1 MSYLLYILFGFFPS
15 IAWLLFYL
23 KADVHP
29 EPKKEILAVFFFGA
43 LATVPAIIFEVVLVD
58 LFNNLKL
65 PIMATAILVNVIGV
79 ALIEELV
86 KYGAFWLKEQEI
98 NRNSQLDEP
107 VDPVIYMIVSALG
120 FAAIENLLFLLPII
134 QMNLAIMTSLFRAL
148 SAILLHTL
156 CSGTIGYYL
165 ALSFC
170 NPLKRKRLV
179 FKGILIASSLHG
191 LYNLFIIKS
200 GESETS
206 VAYLYVPLLIL
217 TGLAISLYKDFKK
230 LKKMGS
236 VCKIKEVLT

>member
-29 EPKKEILAVFFFGA
+29 EPKKEILAVFLFGA
-43 LATVPAIIFEVVLVD
+43 LATIPAIILEVVLVD
-58 LFNNLKL
+58 LFNKL
-65 PIMATAILVNVIGV
+65 PLSPLATAILVNVIGV

-86 KYGAFWLKEQEI
+86 KYGAVWLKEQKL
-98 NRNSQLDEP
+98 NQNSQLDEP
-107 VDPVIYMIVSALG
+107 VDLVIYMIVSALG

-170 NPLKRKRLV
+170 DPKRKKRLI

-200 GESETS
+200 ESN
-206 VAYLYVPLLIL
+206 VAYLYIPLLIL
-217 TGLAISLYKDFKK
+217 TGLAVFLYRDFKK

-236 VCKIKEVLT
+236 VCKIKEILA

>member
-1 MSYLLYILFGFFPS
+1 MSYLLYILFGFIPS

-29 EPKKEILAVFFFGA
+29 EPKKEILAVFLFGA
-43 LATVPAIIFEVVLVD
+43 LATIPAIILEVVLVD
-58 LFNNLKL
+58 LFNEL
-65 PIMATAILVNVIGV
+65 PLSPLATALLVNVIGV

-86 KYGAFWLKEQEI
+86 KYGAVWLKEQKL
-98 NRNSQLDEP
+98 NQNSQLDEP
-107 VDPVIYMIVSALG
+107 VDLVIYMIVSALG

-170 NPLKRKRLV
+170 DPKRKKRLI

-200 GESETS
+200 ESN
-206 VAYLYVPLLIL
+206 VAYLYIPLLIL
-217 TGLAISLYKDFKK
+217 TGLAVFLYRDFKK

-236 VCKIKEVLT
+236 VCKIKEILA

>member
-29 EPKKEILAVFFFGA
+29 EPKKEILAIFFFGA
-43 LATVPAIIFEVVLVD
+43 LATIPAIILEVILVD
-58 LFNNLKL
+58 LFNNLQL
-65 PIMATAILVNVIGV
+65 SDIVRSLLVNVIGV

-98 NRNSQLDEP
+98 NQNSQLDEP
-107 VDPVIYMIVSALG
+107 VDSVIYMIVAALG

-165 ALSFC
+165 ALSFR
-170 NPLKRKRLV
+170 NPKRKKRLI

-200 GESETS
+200 EAS
-206 VAYLYVPLLIL
+206 VAYLYIPLLIL
-217 TGLAISLYKDFKK
+217 TGLAISLYKHFKK
-230 LKKMGS
+230 IKKMGS
-236 VCKIKEVLT
+236 VCKIKEFLT

>member
-1 MSYLLYILFGFFPS
+1 MSYLLYILFGFIPS

-29 EPKKEILAVFFFGA
+29 EPKKEILAVFLFGA
-43 LATVPAIIFEVVLVD
+43 LATIPAIILEVVLVD
-58 LFNNLKL
+58 LFNEL
-65 PIMATAILVNVIGV
+65 PLSPLATALLVNVIGV

-86 KYGAFWLKEQEI
+86 KYGAVWLKEQEL
-98 NRNSQLDEP
+98 NQNSQLDEP
-107 VDPVIYMIVSALG
+107 VDLVIYMIVSALG

-170 NPLKRKRLV
+170 DPKRKKRLI

-200 GESETS
+200 ESN
-206 VAYLYVPLLIL
+206 VAYLYIPLLIL
-217 TGLAISLYKDFKK
+217 TGLAVFLYRDFKK

-236 VCKIKEVLT
+236 VCKIKEILA

>member
-1 MSYLLYILFGFFPS
+1 MSYLLYILFGFIPS

-29 EPKKEILAVFFFGA
+29 EPKKEILAVFLFGA
-43 LATVPAIIFEVVLVD
+43 LATIPAIILEVVLVD
-58 LFNNLKL
+58 LFNEL
-65 PIMATAILVNVIGV
+65 PLSPLATALLVNVIGV

-86 KYGAFWLKEQEI
+86 KYGAVWLKEQEL
-98 NRNSQLDEP
+98 NQNSQLDEP
-107 VDPVIYMIVSALG
+107 VDLVIYMIVSALG

-170 NPLKRKRLV
+170 DPKRKKRLIL
-179 FKGILIASSLHG
+179 KGILIASSLHG

-200 GESETS
+200 ESN
-206 VAYLYVPLLIL
+206 VAYLYIPLLIL
-217 TGLAISLYKDFKK
+217 TGLAVFLYRDFKK

-236 VCKIKEVLT
+236 VCKIKEILA

>member
-43 LATVPAIIFEVVLVD
+43 LATIPAIILEVFLVD
-58 LFNNLKL
+58 LFNKL
-65 PIMATAILVNVIGV
+65 PLSPLATALLVNVIGV

-86 KYGAFWLKEQEI
+86 KYGAVWLKEQKL
-98 NRNSQLDEP
+98 NQNSQLDEP
-107 VDPVIYMIVSALG
+107 VDLVIYMIVSALG

-134 QMNLAIMTSLFRAL
+134 QINLAIMTSLFRAL

-170 NPLKRKRLV
+170 DPKRKKRL
-179 FKGILIASSLHG
+179 FLKGILIASSLHG

-200 GESETS
+200 ESN
-206 VAYLYVPLLIL
+206 VAYLYIPLLIL
-217 TGLAISLYKDFKK
+217 TGLAVFLYRDFKK

-236 VCKIKEVLT
+236 VCKIKEILA

>member
-29 EPKKEILAVFFFGA
+29 EPKKEILAVFLFGA
-43 LATVPAIIFEVVLVD
+43 LATIPAIILEVVLVD
-58 LFNNLKL
+58 LFNKL
-65 PIMATAILVNVIGV
+65 PLSPLATAILVNVIGV
-79 ALIEELV
+79 ALIEEL
-86 KYGAFWLKEQEI
+86 
-98 NRNSQLDEP
+98 
-107 VDPVIYMIVSALG
+107 
-120 FAAIENLLFLLPII
+120 AIENLLFLLPII

-170 NPLKRKRLV
+170 DPKRKKRLIL
-179 FKGILIASSLHG
+179 KGILIASSLHG

-200 GESETS
+200 ESN
-206 VAYLYVPLLIL
+206 VAYLYIPLLIL
-217 TGLAISLYKDFKK
+217 TGLAVFLYRDFKK

-236 VCKIKEVLT
+236 VCKIKEILA